1 MKNKGHL
8 VIAHINEKVISDP
21 KEVVDMYNSGT
32 SMFVK
37 FYADWC
43 GHCIQL
49 APIWD
54 KFERI
59 MKKKYSNT
67 KMAVVSFEESSIKKM
82 LNDKST
88 DNNAEAFKTQL
99 KKNVNG
105 FPTIGFFKNKEFIP
119 FTGERTIKG
128 MFRFIKDNLRTN
140 TTQKGGKRSNS
151 KRSNGKRSNGKRS
164 NGKRTMRKR
173 SNGKR
178 SNGKHKRSNTK
189 RTMRK

>member
-1 MKNKGHL
+1 
-8 VIAHINEKVISDP
+8 
-21 KEVVDMYNSGT
+21 
-32 SMFVK
+32 
-37 FYADWC
+37 
-43 GHCIQL
+43 
-49 APIWD
+49 
-54 KFERI
+54 
-59 MKKKYSNT
+59 
-67 KMAVVSFEESSIKKM
+67 MAVVSFEESSIKKM

-151 KRSNGKRSNGKRS
+151 KRSNGKRSNGKR
-164 NGKRTMRKR
+164 TMR
-173 SNGKR
+173 KR

>member
-151 KRSNGKRSNGKRS
+151 NRS
-164 NGKRTMRKR
+164 NGKRTMRKH
-173 SNGKR
+173 KR

>member
-151 KRSNGKRSNGKRS
+151 KRSNGKR
-164 NGKRTMRKR
+164 TMR
-173 SNGKR
+173 KR